1 MKDYNLPP
9 TEEFAYLTGKERYP
23 FQWLTMMKS
32 VMNDYW
38 FDCSNIKENIDE
50 WDYETIDEFIHK
62 LYYCWIRTCHE
73 VNGNMHKRCPY
84 QKGDCMYP
92 NECEDCN
99 SEESE

>member
-1 MKDYNLPP
+1 MNDYNLPP
-9 TEEFAYLTGKERYP
+9 TEEFAHITGNERYP

-32 VMNDYW
+32 VMNDYY
-38 FDCSNIKENIDE
+38 FDNPDMLSVDLPHIDML
-50 WDYETIDEFIHK
+50 FHK

-73 VNGNMHKRCPY
+73 VHGNMHKRCPY